1 MNLSLAFSITVIA
14 ISAAFAVY
22 GKYNKP
28 RFVYYAFKPLT
39 MVLILSLAWERTLSF
54 PSAYGY
60 FLLSGLCFSLLGDI
74 MVMFPRKFLRYGL
87 LAFMVGYLFYILAFS
102 RDIEIVSYA
111 VLIPILGFAAV
122 FYFYLYKGL
131 NKMRWPVL
139 VYTLVVSVMAW
150 LGVNRHLDLRDQKSL
165 LVLIGCVLLFFSE
178 SVWAI
183 NRFRKAFWLA
193 EILILGTY
201 FPAQLLFALSI

>member
-1 MNLSLAFSITVIA
+1 MNLSLVLSIAVIA
-14 ISAAFAVY
+14 VSAAFAVY
-22 GKYNKP
+22 GKYKKQ

-39 MVLILSLAWERTLSF
+39 MVLVVSLAWERTLSF

-60 FLLSGLCFSLLGDI
+60 FILSGLCFSLLGDI

-87 LAFMVGYLFYILAFS
+87 LAFMAGYLFYILAFR
-102 RDIEIVSYA
+102 RDVEIVSYA
-111 VLIPILGFAAV
+111 ALIPILGFAAI

-131 NKMRWPVL
+131 SKMRWPVL
-139 VYTLVVSVMAW
+139 VYTLIVSIMAW
-150 LGVNRHLDLRDQKSL
+150 LGVNKYLDLRDTKSF
-165 LVLIGCVLLFFSE
+165 LVFIGCILLLISE
-178 SVWAI
+178 SVWAV

-201 FPAQLLFALSI
+201 FPAQLLFSLSI